1 MLVLFQEGIPD
12 IFIPE
17 LTRRGMRVQRF
28 PTAAAAAEPV
38 LRQHSSAE
46 AIFFRANF
54 SFTSQT
60 LSLLPK
66 LTLAALVSTGTDNV
80 DQAAIA
86 ARGVRLTTAEGAN
99 AHAVFDYVIQALLL
113 GGFEPAKHSVGI
125 VGAGR
130 IGGRLLRFLN
140 GTGVRTAFYDPFLNP
155 SGSLADVLQCDFVT
169 FHVPLTHGGAGAVA
183 DSYQPLAIAD
193 GMSSAPQPL
202 SQGNAHATAGMLN
215 AKYFAGA
222 RHGLRIIQASRGGI
236 WDRAFYDNLPKSAA
250 VWLLAQDVYPN
261 EPPAA
266 HDLKVAAYST
276 PHIAGYSTRGR
287 LGGIVKGIQALI
299 PDFSAAGILPQ
310 GRAWLL
316 ENDSTHLSADVGH
329 FSALRDGY
337 PWRKEFH
344 EWDDIECRPYR
355 QRFASL
361 PDAFFD
367 ALFSFDGTG

>member
-1 MLVLFQEGIPD
+1 MLVLFQEGIPN

-17 LTRRGMRVQRF
+17 LTRRGMRVVRF
-28 PTAAAAAEPV
+28 PTAPAMAEAV
-38 LRQHSSAE
+38 FQQNSGAE

-54 SFTSQT
+54 SFGAGV
-60 LSLLPK
+60 LALLPK

-86 ARGVRLTTAEGAN
+86 VRGVHLTTAEGAN
-99 AHAVFDYVIQALLL
+99 AQAVFDYVIQALLL
-113 GGFEPAKHSVGI
+113 GGFEPAKHSVGV

-130 IGGRLLRFLN
+130 IGSRLLRFFASV
-140 GTGVRTAFYDPFLNP
+140 GVRTAFYDPFLNP
-155 SGSLADVLQCDFVT
+155 PGSLPDVLQCDFVT
-169 FHVPLTHGGAGAVA
+169 FHTPLTHGGVGAVA
-183 DSYQPLAIAD
+183 DTYQPLAIAD
-193 GMSSAPQPL
+193 GMSSLPQPL
-202 SQGNAHATAGMLN
+202 SHETNHATAGMLN
-215 AKYFAGA
+215 AGYFSGA
-222 RHGLRIIQASRGGI
+222 RHGLKIIQASRGGI
-236 WDRAFYDNLPKSAA
+236 WDRPFYDDLPKSAA

-287 LGGIVKGIQALI
+287 LGGIVKGIQALV

-316 ENDSTHLSADVGH
+316 ENDAKALSAGVGR

-337 PWRKEFH
+337 PWRKQFH
-344 EWDDIECRPYR
+344 EWDHVERRAYR
-355 QRFASL
+355 QRFQSL
-361 PDAFFD
+361 PDAFFE